1 MQPTIYAPSSYQGR
15 VVRKPINANPGLKV
29 KRSIY
34 FSCIKPFL
42 LAYVLCTLSLVKFK
56 LRDEQYKQKTSRKSY
71 KTQIKILANP
81 RLA

>member
-34 FSCIKPFL
+34 FSCVKPFFT
-42 LAYVLCTLSLVKFK
+42 ADVLCSLSLVKFK
-56 LRDEQYKQKTSRKSY
+56 TEGRTVQTENLIEKLQNSNENSR
-71 KTQIKILANP
+71 
-81 RLA
+81 